1 MEIKTSYDQSEKTGL
16 DALSGVAETTSCKP
30 CEDPNIVPIYPV
42 RIAFADIYGE
52 STAVQYP
59 AAISDLQSGN
69 DLEGKGGYTLRMLRE
84 GYVYIYDGLNDVW
97 SIFVYSPNGSLSGSP
112 ESFAKLQWVDDA
124 DGDWVTTDERSL
136 ETVYVPNSADE
147 IWVAYSE
154 HRWSQAIFQKAQT
167 NQDGF
172 RDNVMT
178 KLNVMEPTSSSF
190 SDNLDILGGCVE
202 DFTDNGIVHSY
213 EEWNILSDLSIKTHC
228 ADDLLESSSVTKA
241 NSPAILLGLHDPV
254 GVVKEITM
262 AHTNKTLAKNL
273 YLESITYPLTTAKAV
288 ETFIDSAE
296 SNLAKSSTSSSDR
309 DMFEEWHESVRPEY
323 KKMIEEAET
332 NAKDYDD
339 TLTAILD
346 TWKAFYE
353 MGNASPES
361 TPSSLQTHLTTFDR
375 DSQLAREV
383 QDLITF
389 ASTTV
394 GSISSSKLGQEY
406 LRNVVVTESAWKTSG
421 NPIQQTIA
429 IVSQAMSASSD
440 VAKEIRKSADAAS
453 NLMTDLAMPFALE
466 IEEMK
471 RIDLLKEVNQFQS
484 GIINKTTTKI
494 EVPIDKA
501 LHEVFHGNSKTK
513 QNTIIQKGFR
523 VNRNQVNTGVYK
535 FDGEVHVART
545 ECYDEIK
552 HKVGSAAAT
561 GFALFANALS
571 IVSLSQPEEKGQLQ
585 GNLGRIAGNRTA
597 LILASIEGLGK
608 VLDIPSNYA
617 LDPIGR
623 RYFVRGQL
631 KKNQLQ
637 RLLKGTDI
645 TDDFIKT
652 VTAEGRMAK
661 VPVPPTSSVG
671 SKLLRTVVKIGNVA
685 GVVISLLDLF
695 KAYEAYKRGD
705 NVAMVSMAATGL
717 GALTII
723 TATGTALFSSGAGY
737 AVIVG
742 IVLLLIGFI
751 ANFFV
756 DDPVT
761 RWLKNGFWG
770 NTADYL
776 YWDDKRRKDI
786 INITGIADEVKAQ
799 ATASIQ
805 PPDNYDVSR
814 YFEREM
820 QEYYELIYWPQR
832 EAPPPEI
839 RGVREVGIWPFKGT
853 TTLTESGRKRVG
865 VRFRLPGFVDGVST
879 LDTRVYALIE
889 YEGKTQRYANRFRV
903 EEVTSQFRQNLRV
916 YNENAGLLESFF
928 EISESNNTDKD
939 ILNNLYWDVRKV
951 AFGKKA
957 NEEGWTYSPNTQIT
971 VPIYYDDYLWSDG
984 WEVESIG
991 GKKSIRIR

>member
-1 MEIKTSYDQSEKTGL
+1 MDIKISYDQTEKTGL
-16 DALSGVAETTSCKP
+16 DALSGLAETTSCKP

-69 DLEGKGGYTLRMLRE
+69 DLEGKGGYSLRILRE

-97 SIFVYSPNGSLSGSP
+97 SIFVYSPNGSLSGRP
-112 ESFAKLQWVDDA
+112 ESFAKLHWVDNA
-124 DGDWVTTDERSL
+124 DGDWVTTDERAL

-147 IWVAYSE
+147 IWIAYSE
-154 HRWSQAIFQKAQT
+154 HRWSQAIFEKAQA
-167 NQDGF
+167 NQAGF
-172 RDNVMT
+172 RDSVMT
-178 KLNVMEPTSSSF
+178 KLNVLEPTSSVF
-190 SDNLDILGGCVE
+190 SDKLDSLGACVE
-202 DFTDNGIVHSY
+202 DYTEDGIVHSH
-213 EEWNILSDLSIKTHC
+213 EEWNILSDLSIKSHC

-241 NSPAILLGLHDPV
+241 NSPALLVALHDPV
-254 GVVKEITM
+254 GVVREITT
-262 AHTNKTLAKNL
+262 AHTNKTLAKNM

-288 ETFIDSAE
+288 ETFMKSAE
-296 SNLAKSSTSSSDR
+296 SRLKRGNVSSKEK
-309 DMFEEWHESVRPEY
+309 DMFEEWQESVKPEY
-323 KKMIEEAET
+323 KDMIEEAEA

-339 TLTAILD
+339 TLKTILD
-346 TWKAFYE
+346 TWNSYYE
-353 MGNASPES
+353 MGNANPDS
-361 TPSSLQTHLTTFDR
+361 TPGSLQTHLTTFDPG
-375 DSQLAREV
+375 SQLAREI

-389 ASTTV
+389 ASSTV
-394 GSISSSKLGQEY
+394 GSLSSSKLGQEY
-406 LRNVVVTESAWKTSG
+406 IRSAIVSESAWQKSN
-421 NPIQQTIA
+421 NPVQQTIA
-429 IVSQAMSASSD
+429 IVSQAISASSD
-440 VAKEIRKSADAAS
+440 IAKEVRKSADAAS

-466 IEEMK
+466 IEELQ
-471 RIDLLKEVNQFQS
+471 RIDLLKEVSQFQN
-484 GIINKTTTKI
+484 GIINKTTTKV
-494 EVPIDKA
+494 EVPIDNA
-501 LHEVFHGNSKTK
+501 LKEIFHGSTRTE
-513 QNTIIQKGFR
+513 QSTIIQKGFR

-535 FDGEVHVART
+535 FDGEIHVART
-545 ECYDEIK
+545 EGYDQIK
-552 HKVGSAAAT
+552 HKVGSAGAA
-561 GFALFANALS
+561 GFALFANALN
-571 IVSLSQPEEKGQLQ
+571 IVSLSQPQEKGQLQ

-608 VLDIPSNYA
+608 ILDIPNNYG

-631 KKNQLQ
+631 RKSQLK

-652 VTAEGRMAK
+652 VAAEGRMGKA
-661 VPVPPTSSVG
+661 PVPPASSVG
-671 SKLLRTVVKIGNVA
+671 SKLLRTVVKVGNAA
-685 GVVISLLDLF
+685 GVILGLLDLF

-705 NVAMVSMAATGL
+705 SMGMVSMAATGL

-723 TATGTALFSSGAGY
+723 AATGTALFSSGAGY

-770 NTADYL
+770 DTADYL
-776 YWDDKRRKDI
+776 YWDDKERLEISEK
-786 INITGIADEVKAQ
+786 TGISDIMDAQ
-799 ATASIQ
+799 KYASFS
-805 PPDNYDVSR
+805 PPDKFDISR
-814 YFEREM
+814 YFKREM

-839 RGVREVGIWPFKGT
+839 RGVREVGLWPFNRT
-853 TTLTESGRKRVG
+853 TTLTESDRKRVG

-879 LDTRVYALIE
+879 LDARVYALIE

-916 YNENAGLLESFF
+916 YNESAGLLESFF

-939 ILNNLYWDVRKV
+939 ILNNLYWDVSKV
-951 AFGKKA
+951 AFGKKE

-971 VPIYYDDYLWSDG
+971 IPIYYDDYLWSDG